1 MRSITLP
8 LLVWLTAANLSA
20 QSMEELMRKAMEQQ
34 GSEQKLSVEE
44 NRDPFVPL
52 TFTGSYRMEVHTYRN
67 GKEENDSPANVMMAF
82 KPDGMAMV
90 PNSAGKEE
98 ARVVFDLKGRFMYTL
113 MTDDNGQRSGIRMKM
128 MKMTVEGGTA
138 GPAKDAKMER
148 TNETRVIDG
157 VACRKY
163 VYSDPKGRGEAWV
176 AEDVKWDM
184 MSVLNEMLGGKG
196 TEGWQRG
203 GMGGLMMENTWH
215 SADGNEKV
223 VMYTR
228 DLVQGRVNGSLFS
241 TTDYTIQDMSSFP
254 LFGQ

>member
-1 MRSITLP
+1 MRSFTLP
-8 LLVWLTAANLSA
+8 LLVSLAAANLSA

-34 GSEQKLSVEE
+34 GSQEKLSVEE
-44 NRDPFVPL
+44 NRDPYVPL

-67 GKEENDSPANVMMAF
+67 GMEGKDSPANVMMAF

-113 MTDDNGQRSGIRMKM
+113 MTDDKGQRSGIRMKM
-128 MKMTVEGGTA
+128 MKLTMEGGA
-138 GPAKDAKMER
+138 DDAAKDARVER
-148 TNETRVIDG
+148 TEATRVIDG
-157 VACRKY
+157 IGCRKY
-163 VYSDPKGRGEAWV
+163 LYSDRKGSGEAWV
-176 AEDVKWDM
+176 AEDVRWDM
-184 MSVLNEMLGGKG
+184 MTVLNQMLGGKG

-254 LFGQ
+254 MFGQ